1 MNTNPKSASS
11 FVGGNK
17 NAPNISWC
25 PRGSNITDF
34 LTSSRCSIKYCFFS
48 TISLPG
54 IFGIPAVTKRAASP
68 AVCVSITEI
77 ILFSFII
84 IHSLII
90 AFVVICYLHLVSF

>member
-1 MNTNPKSASS
+1 MKIKAKSASS

-25 PRGSNITDF
+25 PRGSNITD
-34 LTSSRCSIKYCFFS
+34 LRRSSKLSIRYCFFS

-54 IFGIPAVTKRAASP
+54 IFGTPAVTKRAASP

-84 IHSLII
+84 IHSLI
-90 AFVVICYLHLVSF
+90 FNFFH